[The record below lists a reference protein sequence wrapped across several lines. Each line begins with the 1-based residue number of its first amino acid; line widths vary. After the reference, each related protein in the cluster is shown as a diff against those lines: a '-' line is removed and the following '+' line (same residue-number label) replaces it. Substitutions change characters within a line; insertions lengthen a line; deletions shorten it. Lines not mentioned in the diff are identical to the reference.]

1 MRKNTKDENSNKN
14 PSKKYVEFVT
24 ALCGKYSAWEIWND
38 YINMFATSL
47 CNSFRH
53 EHWLEREK
61 YYLRIA
67 RKYSPEER
75 NKMSE
80 LSAMLIQDLER
91 NPDYDYLGET
101 YMELQISC
109 KAKGQ
114 YFTPYYVSK
123 MMAKMADGDKLE
135 EHIIINEPA
144 CGSGT
149 NIIAM
154 ANVLKERGVNYQLNA
169 YFVAQDIDPLVAK
182 MCYIQMSLL
191 GMPGVVLIG
200 DTLANNIDEME
211 HWYTPFHYLF
221 GKQILSRCEKIK
233 EKKNVE
239 EQQSEED
246 DDWLLSLVGLA

>member
-1 MRKNTKDENSNKN
+1 MRENTKDKMGNIK
-14 PSKKYVEFVT
+14 PSHNYVKFVSS
-24 ALCGKYSAWEIWND
+24 LCGKYSPWEIWND
-38 YINMFATSL
+38 CITMFAISL
-47 CNSFRH
+47 SNAFRN
-53 EHWLEREK
+53 EYWPERERE
-61 YYLRIA
+61 YHRILK
-67 RKYSPEER
+67 KYSADER
-75 NKMSE
+75 NKISE
-80 LSAMLIQDLER
+80 FIAMFIQDLER
-91 NPDYDYLGET
+91 NQDYDYLGEA

-123 MMAKMADGDKLE
+123 MMAKMADGNNLE
-135 EHIIINEPA
+135 APIIINEPA
-144 CGSGT
+144 CGSGA

-154 ANVLKERGVNYQLNA
+154 ANVLKERGFNYQKNA

-200 DTLANNIDEME
+200 DTLANNTNEME
-211 HWYTPFHYLF
+211 RWYTPFHYIF
-221 GKQILSRCEKIK
+221 GNQILSRCEKIK

-239 EQQSEED
+239 EPPSEED